1 MSVARALISGLTPMR
16 TLEKTSIGKV
26 VAPGPETKLAIT
38 RSSSDSVKASSQPE
52 THRRHNHR
60 QRDDEEDLQR
70 RGARS
75 IAASSIE
82 WSSSRRREEIT
93 TAT

>member
-1 MSVARALISGLTPMR
+1 MR

-52 THRRHNHR
+52 ITAGIIIGSVMTKKTFS
-60 QRDDEEDLQR
+60 
-70 RGARS
+70 GAAPRS